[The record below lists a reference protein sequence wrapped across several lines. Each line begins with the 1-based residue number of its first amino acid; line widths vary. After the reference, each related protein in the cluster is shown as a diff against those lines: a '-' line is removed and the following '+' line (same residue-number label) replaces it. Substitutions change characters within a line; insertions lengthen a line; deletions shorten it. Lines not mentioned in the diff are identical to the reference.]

1 MIDTLTR
8 DMHVEHLNWQTDVSL
23 WKDELDL
30 WRKELARA
38 SDDLRR
44 AEQALEGLAQ
54 SLDRHTLQL
63 LKEEQEVRRHERAIA
78 LDTEDGYGQLIPP
91 PSNHTAEADRHRKA
105 RDAHERL
112 KRYHHTTLARM
123 SLLLKAIA
131 EPV

>member
-1 MIDTLTR
+1 MIDNLTR
-8 DMHVEHLNWQTDVSL
+8 DMHVEHLQWQTDVSL

-30 WRKELARA
+30 WRKELTRA
-38 SDDLRR
+38 TDDVRR
-44 AEQALEGLAQ
+44 AEQALEAHAQ

-78 LDTEDGYGQLIPP
+78 QATGDGQGQLVLP

-112 KRYHHTTLARM
+112 KRHHHTILARM

-131 EPV
+131 EPA